1 MSGGFNMDFAR
12 YFIQYRTSSWLFA
25 VVLLLG
31 GIVSYLGLGRLED
44 PQFTL
49 KQALVI
55 TQYPGASPTQVEEEV
70 TYPLENA
77 IQQLPYVKHVTSVST
92 AGLSQLMVEM
102 KDTYRA
108 KELKQIWDELRHK
121 ITDLQPQLPPGVQ
134 SPQVKDDFGDVYGI
148 LFAVTGEG
156 YADDEIR
163 DYVDF
168 LRREL
173 VLVPGIGKVA
183 VGGVQQEQ
191 VIVEIS
197 RPRLTALGIAPQTI
211 ASLLQSQN
219 MVANAGSIRV
229 GADRLRIY
237 PTGEFQS
244 VAELESLIISSADS
258 KELIYLGDVA
268 RVYRENAEVP
278 QQLIR
283 YGGQNALTLGI
294 SFSSG
299 VNVVDAGEQIKQ
311 RLTQLE
317 YNRPVGMTLH
327 TIYNQPDEVAH
338 SVSGFII
345 NLAEAVLI
353 VIVVLLI
360 FMGLRSGVLI
370 GLILLLTV
378 LGTFIFMRYM
388 QIELQRVSLGAL
400 IIALGMLVDNAIVIT
415 EGILIGM
422 QRWLKLQEAASL
434 IVKQTQWP
442 LLGATV
448 IAIAAFA
455 PIGLSSDAT
464 GEFAGSLF
472 WVLLVSLLL
481 SWVTAITLTPFF
493 ASMLFKDLPQTGQQV
508 QDDASLYQGAIF
520 TFYRKLLSAAM
531 AHRVVTYS
539 LTVLLLLVAVA
550 GFSKV
555 KQVFFPPSNTPIFLL
570 DLWQPQGTDIR
581 YSADA
586 AVQLM
591 NFLLKQQGVS
601 HVTST
606 SGRGAERFMLT
617 YQPEKSFAAYSQL
630 IVRTDSLEQLP
641 KIMQLS
647 RDYITEQLPRLQYK
661 LLRLEVGPSTPAKIE
676 ARFSGADPDVL
687 RQLAAQARS
696 ILVKDGRAV
705 SIRDNWRE
713 RTKVI
718 RPHFNEAMAR
728 RVGISK
734 QDIDEVLLS
743 SMSGRTVGIYRDGTH
758 LLPIVARSPL
768 AERDNLDA
776 LYDLQVYSNK
786 LQRYVPIT
794 QVVTS
799 FDLVWEDAQI
809 QRRDRKRT
817 VTVMADH
824 DNLSD
829 DTASALLNRVK
840 ADIEA
845 IELPTGYFLEWGGEY
860 EAQQKAQTALFSS
873 LPLGYLFMFIIT
885 VLLFNSLR
893 SALVIWACVPLAII
907 GVTFGLLLLGAPF
920 GFIALLGFLSLSG
933 MLVKNCIVLLE
944 QINIELAQG
953 KAAFNAVFDSA
964 VSRVRPVSMAAITT
978 ILGMIPLL
986 GDVFF
991 ASLAVVIMFGL
1002 GFATILTLVFMPVLY
1017 CSVFNI
1023 KTITIKD
1030 NA

>member
-1 MSGGFNMDFAR
+1 MDLAR
-12 YFIQYRTSSWLFA
+12 YFIHYRTSSWLFA
-25 VVLLLG
+25 AILLFG

-49 KQALVI
+49 KQALII
-55 TQYPGASPTQVEEEV
+55 TQYPGASPLQVEEEV

-77 IQQLPYVKHVTSVST
+77 IQQLPYVNHVTSVST

-121 ITDLQPQLPPGVQ
+121 VNDLQPQLPPGVQ
-134 SPQVKDDFGDVYGI
+134 TPQVKDDFGDVYGI
-148 LFAVTGEG
+148 LFAITGDG
-156 YADDEIR
+156 YGDDELR

-173 VLVPGIGKVA
+173 VLVPSVGKVA

-197 RPRLTALGIAPQTI
+197 RPRLTALGIAPQTLS
-211 ASLLQSQN
+211 ALLQSQN
-219 MVANAGSIRV
+219 MVANAGSIKV
-229 GADRLRIY
+229 GPDRLRIY

-244 VAELESLIISSADS
+244 VAELESLIISSPDS

-278 QQLIR
+278 SQLIR
-283 YGGQNALTLGI
+283 FGGQNALTLGV
-294 SFSSG
+294 SFSGG
-299 VNVVDAGEQIKQ
+299 VNVVEAGEQIQQ
-311 RLTQLE
+311 RLAQLE
-317 YNRPVGMTLH
+317 YNKPVGIELH
-327 TIYNQPDEVAH
+327 TIYNQPDEVAG
-338 SVSGFII
+338 SVSSFII
-345 NLAEAVLI
+345 NLAEAVAI
-353 VIVVLLI
+353 VIVVLLV
-360 FMGLRSGVLI
+360 FMGLRSGILI

-378 LGTFIFMRYM
+378 LGTFIFMRQM
-388 QIELQRVSLGAL
+388 NIELQRVSLGAL
-400 IIALGMLVDNAIVIT
+400 VIALGMLVDNAIVIT

-422 QRWLKLQEAASL
+422 QRRLKLADAASL
-434 IVKQTQWP
+434 VVKQTQWP

-493 ASMLFKDLPQTGQQV
+493 ASMLFKDKLQQN
-508 QDDASLYQGAIF
+508 SEPEELYQGIIF
-520 TFYRKLLSAAM
+520 TLYRKLLHIALRYRLA
-531 AHRVVTYS
+531 TYV
-539 LTVLLLLVAVA
+539 LTLSLLVVAVI
-550 GFSKV
+550 GFGKV
-555 KQVFFPPSNTPIFLL
+555 KQVFFPPSNTPIFLV
-570 DLWQPQGTDIR
+570 DLWQPEGTDIR
-581 YSADA
+581 HSAQDA
-586 AVQLM
+586 VALM
-591 NFLLKQQGVS
+591 KYVSSLEGVS

-606 SGRGAERFMLT
+606 SGRGADRFMLT

-630 IVRTDSLEQLP
+630 IVRVEDREQLP
-641 KIMQLS
+641 ALMQQT
-647 RDYITEQLPRLQYK
+647 RNYITEQLPRLQHK

-687 RQLAAQARS
+687 RQLAAQAQS
-696 ILVKDGRAV
+696 ILLADGRAV
-705 SIRDNWRE
+705 SVRDNWRE

-718 RPHFNEAMAR
+718 RPRFNEAMAR
-728 RVGISK
+728 RAGISK
-734 QDIDEVLLS
+734 QDIDDVLLS

-794 QVVTS
+794 QVVTG
-799 FDLVWEDAQI
+799 FELVWEEAQI

-829 DTASALLNRVK
+829 DTASALLARVK

-845 IELPTGYFLEWGGEY
+845 IELPTGYFLSWGGEY

-873 LPLGYLFMFIIT
+873 LPLGYLMMFVIT

-907 GVTFGLLLLGAPF
+907 GVSFGLLMLGAPF

-933 MLVKNCIVLLE
+933 MLIKNCIVLVE
-944 QINIELAQG
+944 QIKLELEEG

-978 ILGMIPLL
+978 ILGMLPLL
-986 GDVFF
+986 GDDFF

-1002 GFATILTLVFMPVLY
+1002 GFATILTLLFLPVLY
-1017 CSVFNI
+1017 CSVFKI
-1023 KTITIKD
+1023 KTIQE
-1030 NA
+1030 

>member
-1 MSGGFNMDFAR
+1 MNVAR

-25 VVLLLG
+25 AILLFG
-31 GIVSYLGLGRLED
+31 GIVSYFGLGRLED

-49 KQALVI
+49 KQALII

-77 IQQLPYVKHVTSVST
+77 IQQLPYVNHVTSVSG

-121 ITDLQPQLPPGVQ
+121 VNDLQPQLPPGVQ

-148 LFAVTGEG
+148 LYALTGAG
-156 YADDEIR
+156 YSDDELR

-173 VLVPGIGKVA
+173 VLVNGVGKVA

-219 MVANAGSIRV
+219 MVANAGSIKV
-229 GADRLRIY
+229 GPDRLRIY

-244 VAELESLIISSADS
+244 VSELESLIISSPDS

-278 QQLIR
+278 TQLLR
-283 YGGQNALTLGI
+283 FNGENALTLGV
-294 SFSSG
+294 SFTGG
-299 VNVVDAGEQIKQ
+299 VNVVEAGELVQQ
-311 RLTQLE
+311 RLTELE
-317 YNRPVGMTLH
+317 YNKPVGIELH
-327 TIYNQPDEVAH
+327 TIYNQPDEVAN
-338 SVSGFII
+338 SVSGFIL
-345 NLAEAVLI
+345 NLAEAVAI
-353 VIVVLLI
+353 VIVVLLL
-360 FMGLRSGVLI
+360 FMGLRSGILI

-378 LGTFIFMRYM
+378 LGTFIFMQQM

-422 QRWLKLQEAASL
+422 QRRLKLADAAAL

-493 ASMLFKDLPQTGQQV
+493 ASILFKDQLQQDSEPQ
-508 QDDASLYQGAIF
+508 ALYQGVVF
-520 TFYRKLLSAAM
+520 NVYRTMLNAALRY
-531 AHRVVTYS
+531 RVLTYS
-539 LTVLLLLVAVA
+539 VTLLLLVVAVL

-555 KQVFFPPSNTPIFLL
+555 KQVFFPPSNTPIFLV

-581 YSADA
+581 HSAEDA
-586 AVQLM
+586 VTLM
-591 NFLLKQQGVS
+591 NYLSSLEGIS
-601 HVTST
+601 HVTAT

-630 IVRTDSLEQLP
+630 IVRAEQREQLP
-641 KIMQLS
+641 ALMQQT
-647 RDYITEQLPRLQYK
+647 REYITAQLPRLQYK

-687 RQLAAQARS
+687 RSLAEQAKT
-696 ILVKDGRAV
+696 ILLADGRAV
-705 SIRDNWRE
+705 SVRDNWRE

-718 RPHFNEAMAR
+718 RPLFNEAMAR
-728 RVGISK
+728 RAGISK
-734 QDIDEVLLS
+734 QDIDDVLLTA
-743 SMSGRTVGIYRDGTH
+743 MSGRTVGIYRDGTH

-768 AERDNLDA
+768 AERDNPDA

-794 QVVTS
+794 QVVTG

-817 VTVMADH
+817 ITVMADH

-829 DTASALLNRVK
+829 DTASALLARVK
-840 ADIEA
+840 TDIEA
-845 IELPTGYFLEWGGEY
+845 IALPTGYFLSWGGEY
-860 EAQQKAQTALFSS
+860 EAQQKAQKALFSS
-873 LPLGYLFMFIIT
+873 LPLGYLMMFIVT
-885 VLLFNSLR
+885 VLLFNSMR

-907 GVTFGLLLLGAPF
+907 GVSFGLLLLGAPF

-933 MLVKNCIVLLE
+933 MLIKNCIVLVE
-944 QINIELAQG
+944 QIKLELEEG

-986 GDVFF
+986 GDEFF

-1002 GFATILTLVFMPVLY
+1002 GFATVLTLLFLPVLY

-1023 KTITIKD
+1023 KTTQGSL
-1030 NA
+1030 

>member
-1 MSGGFNMDFAR
+1 MDIAR
-12 YFIQYRTSSWLFA
+12 YFIKYRTSSWLFA
-25 VVLLLG
+25 AILLFG
-31 GIVSYLGLGRLED
+31 GIVSYMGLGRLED

-49 KQALVI
+49 KQALII

-77 IQQLPYVKHVTSVST
+77 IQQLPYVNHVTSVST

-121 ITDLQPQLPPGVQ
+121 VNDLQPQLPPGVQ
-134 SPQVKDDFGDVYGI
+134 VPQVKDDFGDVYGI
-148 LFAVTGEG
+148 LYAVTGSG
-156 YADDEIR
+156 YSDDELR

-173 VLVPGIGKVA
+173 VLVPSVGKVA
-183 VGGVQQEQ
+183 VSGVQQEQ

-197 RPRLTALGIAPQTI
+197 RPRLTALGIAPQTLS
-211 ASLLQSQN
+211 ALLQSQN
-219 MVANAGSIRV
+219 MVANAGSIKV
-229 GADRLRIY
+229 GPDRLRIY
-237 PTGEFQS
+237 PTGEFES
-244 VAELESLIISSADS
+244 VKELENLIISSPDS

-278 QQLIR
+278 AQLIR
-283 YGGQNALTLGI
+283 FAGQNALTLGV

-299 VNVVDAGEQIKQ
+299 VNVVDAGAQIKQ
-311 RLTQLE
+311 RLAELE
-317 YNRPVGMTLH
+317 YNRPIGIELH
-327 TIYNQPDEVAH
+327 TIYNQPDEVAN
-338 SVSGFII
+338 SVTGFIV
-345 NLAEAVLI
+345 NLAAAVAI
-353 VIVVLLI
+353 VILVLLV

-378 LGTFIFMRYM
+378 LGSFIFMQQM

-422 QRWLKLQEAASL
+422 QRRLKLADAASL
-434 IVKQTQWP
+434 IVRQTQWP

-493 ASMLFKDLPQTGQQV
+493 ASLLFKATPAEQGEPAQ
-508 QDDASLYQGAIF
+508 LYQGFIF
-520 TFYRKLLSAAM
+520 TLYRKLLWLAL
-531 AHRVVTYS
+531 RQRKLTYI
-539 LTVLLLLVAVA
+539 LTLVLLVLAVV
-550 GFSKV
+550 GFGKV
-555 KQVFFPPSNTPIFLL
+555 KQVFFPPSNTPIFLV
-570 DLWQPQGTDIR
+570 DLWQPAGTDIR
-581 YSADA
+581 HAAEDA
-586 AVQLM
+586 LALM
-591 NFLLKQQGVS
+591 RYLQTLDGVS

-617 YQPEKSFAAYSQL
+617 YQPEKNFAAYSQL
-630 IVRTDSLEQLP
+630 IVRAEQLEQLP
-641 KIMQLS
+641 QLMQQTRRYL
-647 RDYITEQLPRLQYK
+647 TEQLPRLQYK

-687 RQLAAQARS
+687 RSLAEQAKS
-696 ILVKDGRAV
+696 ILLADGRAV
-705 SIRDNWRE
+705 SVRDNWRE

-718 RPHFNEAMAR
+718 RPRFNEAMAR
-728 RVGISK
+728 RAGISK

-758 LLPIVARSPL
+758 LLPIIARSPL
-768 AERDNLDA
+768 SERDNLDA

-794 QVVTS
+794 QVVTG

-817 VTVMADH
+817 ITVMAEH

-829 DTASALLNRVK
+829 DTASALLARVK

-845 IELPTGYFLEWGGEY
+845 IALPTGYFLSWGGEY

-873 LPLGYLFMFIIT
+873 LPLGYLMMFIIT

-907 GVTFGLLLLGAPF
+907 GVSFGLLLLGAPF

-933 MLVKNCIVLLE
+933 MLIKNCIVLVE
-944 QINIELAQG
+944 QIKLELSEG
-953 KAAFNAVFDSA
+953 KAAFDAVFDSA

-978 ILGMIPLL
+978 ILGMLPLL

-1002 GFATILTLVFMPVLY
+1002 GFATVLTLVFLPVLY
-1017 CSVFNI
+1017 CSVFSI
-1023 KTITIKD
+1023 KTPQEIP
-1030 NA
+1030 

>member
-1 MSGGFNMDFAR
+1 MDIAR
-12 YFIQYRTSSWLFA
+12 YFIKYRTSSWLFA
-25 VVLLLG
+25 AILLCG
-31 GIVSYLGLGRLED
+31 GIVSYMGLGRLED

-49 KQALVI
+49 KQALII

-77 IQQLPYVKHVTSVST
+77 IQQLPYVNHVTSVST

-121 ITDLQPQLPPGVQ
+121 VNDLQPQLPPGVQ
-134 SPQVKDDFGDVYGI
+134 VPQVKDDFGDVYGI
-148 LFAVTGEG
+148 LYAVTGDG
-156 YADDEIR
+156 YSDDELR

-173 VLVPGIGKVA
+173 VLVPSVGKVA
-183 VGGVQQEQ
+183 VSGVQQEQ

-197 RPRLTALGIAPQTI
+197 RPRLTALGIAPQTLS
-211 ASLLQSQN
+211 ALLQSQN
-219 MVANAGSIRV
+219 MVANAGSIKV
-229 GADRLRIY
+229 GPDRLRIY
-237 PTGEFQS
+237 PTGEFES
-244 VAELESLIISSADS
+244 VKELENLIISSPDS

-278 QQLIR
+278 AQLIR
-283 YGGQNALTLGI
+283 FAGQNALTLGV

-299 VNVVDAGEQIKQ
+299 VNVVDAGAQIKQ
-311 RLTQLE
+311 RLAELE
-317 YNRPVGMTLH
+317 YNRPVGITLH
-327 TIYNQPDEVAH
+327 TIYNQPDEVAN
-338 SVSGFII
+338 SVTGFIV
-345 NLAEAVLI
+345 NLAAAVAI
-353 VIVVLLI
+353 VILVLLV

-378 LGTFIFMRYM
+378 LGSFIFMQQM
-388 QIELQRVSLGAL
+388 NIELQRVSLGAL

-422 QRWLKLQEAASL
+422 QRRLKLADAASL

-493 ASMLFKDLPQTGQQV
+493 ASLLFKDAPAGQGEPAQ
-508 QDDASLYQGAIF
+508 LYQGIIF
-520 TFYRKLLSAAM
+520 TLYRKLLWLALRQRAI
-531 AHRVVTYS
+531 TYA
-539 LTVLLLLVAVA
+539 LTLVLLVLAVV
-550 GFSKV
+550 GFGKV
-555 KQVFFPPSNTPIFLL
+555 KQVFFPPSNTPIFLV
-570 DLWQPQGTDIR
+570 DLWQPAGTDIR
-581 YSADA
+581 HAAEDA
-586 AVQLM
+586 LVLM
-591 NFLLKQQGVS
+591 RYLQTLDGVS

-617 YQPEKSFAAYSQL
+617 YQPEKNFAAYSQL
-630 IVRTDSLEQLP
+630 IVRAEQLEQLP
-641 KIMQLS
+641 ALMQQT
-647 RDYITEQLPRLQYK
+647 RRYITEQLPRLQYK

-687 RQLAAQARS
+687 RALAEQAKD
-696 ILVKDGRAV
+696 ILLADGRAV
-705 SIRDNWRE
+705 SVRDNWRE

-718 RPHFNEAMAR
+718 RPRFNEAMAR
-728 RVGISK
+728 RAGISK

-758 LLPIVARSPL
+758 LLPIIARSPL

-794 QVVTS
+794 QVVTG

-817 VTVMADH
+817 ITVMAEH

-829 DTASALLNRVK
+829 DTASALLSRVK

-845 IELPTGYFLEWGGEY
+845 ITLPTGYFLSWGGEY

-873 LPLGYLFMFIIT
+873 LPLGYLMMFIIT

-907 GVTFGLLLLGAPF
+907 GVSFGLLLLGAPF

-933 MLVKNCIVLLE
+933 MLIKNCIVLVE
-944 QINIELAQG
+944 QIKLELSEG
-953 KAAFNAVFDSA
+953 KAAFSAVFDSA

-978 ILGMIPLL
+978 ILGMLPLL

-1002 GFATILTLVFMPVLY
+1002 GFATVLTLVFLPVLY
-1017 CSVFNI
+1017 CSMFNI
-1023 KTITIKD
+1023 KTPQETS
-1030 NA
+1030 

>member
-1 MSGGFNMDFAR
+1 MDIAR
-12 YFIQYRTSSWLFA
+12 YFIKYRTSSWLFA
-25 VVLLLG
+25 AILLCG
-31 GIVSYLGLGRLED
+31 GIVSYMGLGRLED

-49 KQALVI
+49 KQALII

-77 IQQLPYVKHVTSVST
+77 IQQLPYVNHVTSVST

-121 ITDLQPQLPPGVQ
+121 VNDLQPQLPPGVQ
-134 SPQVKDDFGDVYGI
+134 VPQVKDDFGDVYGI
-148 LFAVTGEG
+148 LYAVTGSG
-156 YADDEIR
+156 YSDDELR

-173 VLVPGIGKVA
+173 VLVPSVGKVA
-183 VGGVQQEQ
+183 VSGVQQEQ

-197 RPRLTALGIAPQTI
+197 RPRLTALGIAPQTLS
-211 ASLLQSQN
+211 ALLQSQN
-219 MVANAGSIRV
+219 MVANAGSIKV
-229 GADRLRIY
+229 GPDRLRIY
-237 PTGEFQS
+237 PTGEFES
-244 VAELESLIISSADS
+244 VKELENLIISSPDS

-278 QQLIR
+278 AQLIR
-283 YGGQNALTLGI
+283 FASQNALTLGV

-299 VNVVDAGEQIKQ
+299 VNVVDAGAQIKQ
-311 RLTQLE
+311 RLAELE
-317 YNRPVGMTLH
+317 YNRPVGITLH
-327 TIYNQPDEVAH
+327 TIYNQPDEVAN
-338 SVSGFII
+338 SVTGFII
-345 NLAEAVLI
+345 NLAAAVAI
-353 VIVVLLI
+353 VILVLLV
-360 FMGLRSGVLI
+360 FMGLRSGILI

-378 LGTFIFMRYM
+378 LGTFIFMLQM
-388 QIELQRVSLGAL
+388 NIELQRVSLGAL

-422 QRWLKLQEAASL
+422 QRRLKLADAASL

-493 ASMLFKDLPQTGQQV
+493 ASLLFKDAPAEQGEPAQ
-508 QDDASLYQGAIF
+508 LYQGIIF
-520 TFYRKLLSAAM
+520 TLYRKLLWLALRQRAL
-531 AHRVVTYS
+531 TYT
-539 LTVLLLLVAVA
+539 LTLVLLVLAVV
-550 GFSKV
+550 GFGKV
-555 KQVFFPPSNTPIFLL
+555 KQVFFPPSNTPIFLV
-570 DLWQPQGTDIR
+570 DLWQPAGTDIR
-581 YSADA
+581 HAAEDA
-586 AVQLM
+586 LALM
-591 NFLLKQQGVS
+591 RYLQTLDGVS

-617 YQPEKSFAAYSQL
+617 YQPEKNFAAYSQL
-630 IVRTDSLEQLP
+630 IVRAEQLEQLP
-641 KIMQLS
+641 ALMQQT
-647 RDYITEQLPRLQYK
+647 RRYITEQLPRLQYK

-687 RQLAAQARS
+687 RALAEQAKD
-696 ILVKDGRAV
+696 ILLADGRAV
-705 SIRDNWRE
+705 SVRDNWRE

-718 RPHFNEAMAR
+718 RPRFNEAMAR
-728 RVGISK
+728 RAGISK

-758 LLPIVARSPL
+758 LLPIIARSPL
-768 AERDNLDA
+768 SERDNLDA

-794 QVVTS
+794 QVVTG

-817 VTVMADH
+817 ITVMAEH
-824 DNLSD
+824 DSLTD
-829 DTASALLNRVK
+829 DTASALLARVK

-845 IELPTGYFLEWGGEY
+845 ITLPTGYFLSWGGEY

-873 LPLGYLFMFIIT
+873 LPLGYLMMFIIT
-885 VLLFNSLR
+885 VLLFNSMR

-907 GVTFGLLLLGAPF
+907 GVSFGLLLLGAPF

-933 MLVKNCIVLLE
+933 MLIKNCIVLVE
-944 QINIELAQG
+944 QIKLELSEG

-978 ILGMIPLL
+978 ILGMLPLL

-1002 GFATILTLVFMPVLY
+1002 GFATVLTLVFLPVLY
-1017 CSVFNI
+1017 CSMFNI
-1023 KTITIKD
+1023 KTPQDTP
-1030 NA
+1030 

>member
-1 MSGGFNMDFAR
+1 MDLAR
-12 YFIQYRTSSWLFA
+12 YFIHYRTSSWLFA
-25 VVLLLG
+25 AILLFG

-49 KQALVI
+49 KQALII
-55 TQYPGASPTQVEEEV
+55 TSYPGASPLQVEEEV

-77 IQQLPYVKHVTSVST
+77 IQQLPYVNHVTSVST

-121 ITDLQPQLPPGVQ
+121 VNDLQPQLPPGVQ
-134 SPQVKDDFGDVYGI
+134 TPQVKDDFGDVYGI
-148 LFAVTGEG
+148 LFAITGDG
-156 YADDEIR
+156 YGEDELR

-173 VLVPGIGKVA
+173 VLVPSVGKVA

-197 RPRLTALGIAPQTI
+197 RPRLTALGIAPQTLS
-211 ASLLQSQN
+211 ALLQSQN
-219 MVANAGSIRV
+219 MVANAGSIKV
-229 GADRLRIY
+229 GPDRLRIY

-244 VAELESLIISSADS
+244 VAELENLIISSPDS

-278 QQLIR
+278 GQLIR
-283 YGGQNALTLGI
+283 FAGKNALTLGV
-294 SFSSG
+294 SFSGG
-299 VNVVDAGEQIKQ
+299 VNVVDAGEQIQQ
-311 RLTQLE
+311 RLAQLE
-317 YNRPVGMTLH
+317 YNKPVGIELH
-327 TIYNQPDEVAH
+327 TIYNQPDEVAG
-338 SVSGFII
+338 SVSSFII
-345 NLAEAVLI
+345 NLAEAVAI
-353 VIVVLLI
+353 VIVVLLV
-360 FMGLRSGVLI
+360 FMGLRSGILI

-378 LGTFIFMRYM
+378 LGTFIFMRQM
-388 QIELQRVSLGAL
+388 NIELQRVSLGAL
-400 IIALGMLVDNAIVIT
+400 VIALGMLVDNAIVIT

-422 QRWLKLQEAASL
+422 QRRLKLADAASL

-455 PIGLSSDAT
+455 PVGLSSDAT

-493 ASMLFKDLPQTGQQV
+493 ASMLFKDKLQHSSEPTE
-508 QDDASLYQGAIF
+508 LYQGVIF
-520 TFYRKLLSAAM
+520 TLYRKVLHIALRYRLATYVLTLS
-531 AHRVVTYS
+531 
-539 LTVLLLLVAVA
+539 LLVAAVI
-550 GFSKV
+550 GFGKV
-555 KQVFFPPSNTPIFLL
+555 KQVFFPPSNTPIFLV
-570 DLWQPQGTDIR
+570 DLWQPEGTDIR
-581 YSADA
+581 HAAEDA
-586 AVQLM
+586 VALM
-591 NFLLKQQGVS
+591 NYITSLDGVS

-606 SGRGAERFMLT
+606 SGRGADRFMLT

-630 IVRTDSLEQLP
+630 IVRAEDREQLP
-641 KIMQLS
+641 ALMQQT
-647 RDYITEQLPRLQYK
+647 RNYITEQLPRLQYK

-687 RQLAAQARS
+687 RQLAAQAQS
-696 ILVKDGRAV
+696 ILLADGRAV
-705 SIRDNWRE
+705 SVRDNWRE

-718 RPHFNEAMAR
+718 RPRFNEAMAR
-728 RVGISK
+728 RAGISK
-734 QDIDEVLLS
+734 QDIDDVLLS

-794 QVVTS
+794 QVVTG
-799 FDLVWEDAQI
+799 FELVWEEAQI

-829 DTASALLNRVK
+829 DTASALLARVK

-845 IELPTGYFLEWGGEY
+845 IELPTGYFLSWGGEY
-860 EAQQKAQTALFSS
+860 EAQQKAQKALFSS
-873 LPLGYLFMFIIT
+873 LPLGYLMMFIIT

-907 GVTFGLLLLGAPF
+907 GVSFGLLLLGAPF

-933 MLVKNCIVLLE
+933 MLIKNCIVLVE
-944 QINIELAQG
+944 QIKLELEEG

-978 ILGMIPLL
+978 ILGMLPLL
-986 GDVFF
+986 GDDFF

-1002 GFATILTLVFMPVLY
+1002 GFATILTLLFLPVLY
-1017 CSVFNI
+1017 CSVFKI
-1023 KTITIKD
+1023 KTIQE
-1030 NA
+1030 

>member
-1 MSGGFNMDFAR
+1 MDLAR
-12 YFIQYRTSSWLFA
+12 YFIHYRTSSWLFA
-25 VVLLLG
+25 AILLFG

-49 KQALVI
+49 KQALII
-55 TQYPGASPTQVEEEV
+55 TQYPGASPLQVEEEV

-77 IQQLPYVKHVTSVST
+77 IQQLPYVNHVTSVST

-121 ITDLQPQLPPGVQ
+121 VNDLQPQLPPGVQ
-134 SPQVKDDFGDVYGI
+134 VPQVKDDFGDVYGI
-148 LFAVTGEG
+148 LFAITGDG
-156 YADDEIR
+156 YGDDELR

-173 VLVPGIGKVA
+173 VLVPSVGKVA

-197 RPRLTALGIAPQTI
+197 RPRLTALGIAPQTLS
-211 ASLLQSQN
+211 ALLQSQN
-219 MVANAGSIRV
+219 MVANAGSIKV
-229 GADRLRIY
+229 GPDRLRIH

-244 VAELESLIISSADS
+244 VAELESLIISSPDS

-278 QQLIR
+278 SQLIR
-283 YGGQNALTLGI
+283 FGGQNALTLGV
-294 SFSSG
+294 SFSGG
-299 VNVVDAGEQIKQ
+299 VNVVEAGEQIQQ
-311 RLTQLE
+311 RLAQLE
-317 YNRPVGMTLH
+317 YNKPVGIELH
-327 TIYNQPDEVAH
+327 TIYNQPDEVAG
-338 SVSGFII
+338 SVSSFII
-345 NLAEAVLI
+345 NLAEAVAI
-353 VIVVLLI
+353 VIVVLLV
-360 FMGLRSGVLI
+360 FMGLRSGILI

-378 LGTFIFMRYM
+378 LGTFIFMRQM
-388 QIELQRVSLGAL
+388 NIELQRVSLGAL
-400 IIALGMLVDNAIVIT
+400 VIALGMLVDNAIVIT

-422 QRWLKLQEAASL
+422 QRRLKLADAASL
-434 IVKQTQWP
+434 VVKQTQWP

-493 ASMLFKDLPQTGQQV
+493 ASMLFKDKLQQN
-508 QDDASLYQGAIF
+508 SEPEELYQGIIF
-520 TFYRKLLSAAM
+520 TLYRKLLHIALRYRLA
-531 AHRVVTYS
+531 TYV
-539 LTVLLLLVAVA
+539 LTLSLLVVAVI
-550 GFSKV
+550 GFGKV
-555 KQVFFPPSNTPIFLL
+555 KQVFFPPSNTPIFLV
-570 DLWQPQGTDIR
+570 DLWQPEGTDIR
-581 YSADA
+581 HSAQDA
-586 AVQLM
+586 VALM
-591 NFLLKQQGVS
+591 KYVSSLEGVS

-606 SGRGAERFMLT
+606 SGRGADRFMLT

-630 IVRTDSLEQLP
+630 IVRVEDREQLP
-641 KIMQLS
+641 ALMQQT
-647 RDYITEQLPRLQYK
+647 RNYITEQLPRLQYK

-687 RQLAAQARS
+687 RQLAAQAQS
-696 ILVKDGRAV
+696 ILLADGRAV
-705 SIRDNWRE
+705 SVRDNWRE

-718 RPHFNEAMAR
+718 RPRFNEAMAR
-728 RVGISK
+728 RAGISK
-734 QDIDEVLLS
+734 QDIDDVLLS

-794 QVVTS
+794 QVVTG
-799 FDLVWEDAQI
+799 FELVWEEAQI

-829 DTASALLNRVK
+829 DTASALLARVK

-845 IELPTGYFLEWGGEY
+845 IELPTGYFLSWGGEY

-873 LPLGYLFMFIIT
+873 LPLGYLMMFVIT

-893 SALVIWACVPLAII
+893 SALVIWACVPLAVI
-907 GVTFGLLLLGAPF
+907 GVSFGLLMLGAPF

-933 MLVKNCIVLLE
+933 MLIKNCIVLVE
-944 QINIELAQG
+944 QIKLELEEG

-978 ILGMIPLL
+978 ILGMLPLL
-986 GDVFF
+986 GDDFF

-1002 GFATILTLVFMPVLY
+1002 GFATILTLLFLPVLY
-1017 CSVFNI
+1017 CSVFKI
-1023 KTITIKD
+1023 KTIQE
-1030 NA
+1030 